1 MYANNAWEWILK
13 DNLPSEGLG
22 KKVTEYR
29 KISIKIEPE
38 REKKPLGIEKRNP
51 RIWLEE
57 LLEKK
62 WI

>member
-1 MYANNAWEWILK
+1 MVRREYMRINDWEWILK

-38 REKKPLGIEKRNP
+38 REK
-51 RIWLEE
+51 
-57 LLEKK
+57 
-62 WI
+62 